1 MESVASLGWKTV
13 SLRTIADLKTSLAAW
28 LDRDDLTDRLGD
40 FIRLAGQ
47 RIYRSARTP
56 VNERILGPATTTDSQ
71 FELPSS
77 LMEIRWITV
86 DGTKLTP
93 ASGDEVIGTLGGK
106 PQFYGR
112 IGDQI
117 RFYPQT
123 NVTFFM
129 AYYFIDSFTADTDT
143 PVMLQVAE
151 DAFLY
156 GALVEATPFLQ
167 DDSRL
172 VVWESKYQIAMAGL
186 KSAAGDADLATS
198 IAIRSS

>member
-1 MESVASLGWKTV
+1 MSA
-13 SLRTIADLKTSLAAW
+13 RTIADLKTSLALW

-86 DGTKLTP
+86 DGDKLIP
-93 ASGDEVIGTLGGK
+93 ATGDEVIGTLGGK
-106 PQFYGR
+106 PQYYGR

-117 RFYPQT
+117 RLYPQSD
-123 NVTFFM
+123 VTFFM

-143 PVMLQVAE
+143 PVLLQVAE

-167 DDSRL
+167 DDARL
-172 VVWESKYQIAMAGL
+172 AVWEAKYQVAMAGL
-186 KSAAGDADLATS
+186 KSAADDADLAGMTG
-198 IAIRSS
+198 IRSA

>member
-1 MESVASLGWKTV
+1 M
-13 SLRTIADLKTSLAAW
+13 SLRTIADLKTSLALW

-86 DGTKLTP
+86 DGDKLIP
-93 ASGDEVIGTLGGK
+93 ATGDEVIGTLGGK
-106 PQFYGR
+106 PQYYGR

-117 RFYPQT
+117 RLYPQSD
-123 NVTFFM
+123 VTFFM
-129 AYYFIDSFTADTDT
+129 AYYFIDSFTSDTDT
-143 PVMLQVAE
+143 PVLLQVAE

-167 DDSRL
+167 DDARL
-172 VVWESKYQIAMAGL
+172 AVWEAKYQVAMAGL
-186 KSAAGDADLATS
+186 KSAADDADLAGMTG
-198 IAIRSS
+198 IRSA

>member
-1 MESVASLGWKTV
+1 M
-13 SLRTIADLKTSLAAW
+13 SLRTIADLKTSLALW

-86 DGTKLTP
+86 DGDKLIP
-93 ASGDEVIGTLGGK
+93 ATGDEVIGTLGGK
-106 PQFYGR
+106 PQYYGR

-117 RFYPQT
+117 RLYPQSD
-123 NVTFFM
+123 VTFFM
-129 AYYFIDSFTADTDT
+129 AYYFIDSFTSDTDT
-143 PVMLQVAE
+143 PVLLQVAE

-167 DDSRL
+167 DDGRL
-172 VVWESKYQIAMAGL
+172 AVWEAKYQVAMAGL
-186 KSAAGDADLATS
+186 KSAADDADLAGMTG
-198 IAIRSS
+198 IRSA